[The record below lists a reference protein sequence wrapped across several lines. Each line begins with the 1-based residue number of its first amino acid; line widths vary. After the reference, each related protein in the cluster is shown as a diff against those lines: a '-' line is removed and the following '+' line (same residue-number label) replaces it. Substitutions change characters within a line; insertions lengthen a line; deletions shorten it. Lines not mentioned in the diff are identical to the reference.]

1 MAICKFFAQ
10 GTCRNGNRC
19 TFEHISPQNKWG
31 SNTQG
36 AAAAG
41 MSKYNET
48 SLKQNLTE
56 ERPQWKLS
64 VYGPAKEEPNLIV
77 GVDRSVEEDR
87 LAYYTSMRTT
97 GNASQYL
104 ASYEQAFN
112 QAESQVNA
120 IINNPSGAIQ
130 HYEKEKSNHSGPFG
144 GAANNAP
151 FAPFT
156 NTGGAF
162 GSSSTT
168 SAFGGGGSAFGS
180 GGGVSAF
187 GQPSAFGAAASK
199 PSAFGGASAF
209 GSTSALG
216 GGGSAFGSTSA
227 VGSSGS
233 AFGSTSALG
242 AGSAFGSTSA
252 LGGGASAFGQ
262 PSAFGAAAAK
272 PSAFGGGGGSAFGS
286 TSALGSGSAFGS
298 TSALGGGGS
307 AFGASSSTPAFGS
320 TTAPA
325 SAFGSTSALGGG
337 GAFGQTS
344 ALGSTG
350 NTAAMGAFGTP
361 ASTAAPAFGSAAPAF
376 GSAAP
381 SASTNNI
388 PNAMNTGANVSSN
401 AKQSDLEAFQAPQFA
416 YRGIPEIEPPVQLR

>member
-1 MAICKFFAQ
+1 MAICKFFAS
-10 GTCRNGNRC
+10 GSCRNGNRC
-19 TFEHISPQNKWG
+19 TYEHISPQNKWG
-31 SNTQG
+31 SNSAQG
-36 AAAAG
+36 AAG
-41 MSKYNET
+41 TSKYNET

-77 GVDRSVEEDR
+77 GVDKSVEEDR

-104 ASYEQAFN
+104 ATYEQAFN
-112 QAESQVNA
+112 QVESQVNA

-168 SAFGGGGSAFGS
+168 SAFGGGSAFGS
-180 GGGVSAF
+180 A
-187 GQPSAFGAAASK
+187 
-199 PSAFGGASAF
+199 
-209 GSTSALG
+209 
-216 GGGSAFGSTSA
+216 
-227 VGSSGS
+227 
-233 AFGSTSALG
+233 
-242 AGSAFGSTSA
+242 
-252 LGGGASAFGQ
+252 GGASAFGQ
-262 PSAFGAAAAK
+262 PSAFGAAAKPSAFGGGSAFGSTNALGGGGSAFGSTSALGSSGSAFGSTSALGGGSAFGSTSALGGGGASAFGQPSAFGTAAAK
-272 PSAFGGGGGSAFGS
+272 PSAFGGGGSAFGS

-298 TSALGGGGS
+298 TSALGSGGS
-307 AFGASSSTPAFGS
+307 AFGASASTPAFGS
-320 TTAPA
+320 TTAPT

-344 ALGSTG
+344 ALGSTSS
-350 NTAAMGAFGTP
+350 TTMGAFGTP
-361 ASTAAPAFGSAAPAF
+361 ASSTANAFGSAA
-376 GSAAP
+376 AP
-381 SASTNNI
+381 TNNI
-388 PNAMNTGANVSSN
+388 PNAMSTGADVSST

-416 YRGIPEIEPPVQLR
+416 YRGIPEIEPPIQLR